1 VLQRHWSAI
10 GLTLSADDF
19 TDAEAL
25 AAVHR
30 ITSGNFRLVHR
41 LFAQITRVL
50 EISGKTVRLR

>member
-1 VLQRHWSAI
+1 LHQQRHWSAI
-10 GLTLSADDF
+10 GLTLSADNF

-41 LFAQITRVL
+41 PLGGA
-50 EISGKTVRLR
+50 